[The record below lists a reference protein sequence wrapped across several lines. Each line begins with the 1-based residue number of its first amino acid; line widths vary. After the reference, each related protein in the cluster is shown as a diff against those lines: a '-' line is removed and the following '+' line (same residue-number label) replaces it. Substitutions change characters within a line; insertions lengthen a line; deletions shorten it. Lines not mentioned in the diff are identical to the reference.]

1 MTASIRLEE
10 KQIELDGRS
19 WTLRV
24 NMAVLDRLQ
33 ENNGG
38 DIGALLQKSVNEG
51 LAEILAA
58 MLNDWAEDQGWPED
72 WTTRKVKK
80 NFSLRMLNELDIL
93 GMFRRAMAPAGAEK
107 EPSPGEKPGN

>member
-1 MTASIRLEE
+1 MTSIRLEE

-24 NMAVLDRLQ
+24 NMAVLERLQ
-33 ENNGG
+33 EGNGG
-38 DIGALLQKSVNEG
+38 DIGALMLKPPHEG

-72 WTTRKVKK
+72 WTARKVKK
-80 NFSLRMLNELDIL
+80 HFSLRLLNELDVL
-93 GMFRRAMAPAGAEK
+93 GMFRRAMTPAGAEK
-107 EPSPGEKPGN
+107 EPNPGEDPGN